1 MEQTYKRISRV
12 ENYLS
17 MMLAKAK
24 ISDHVFFGNLP
35 ATINKEWTDMVM
47 VDVQAMHD
55 YDSFAKG
62 SANIFL
68 YAKSTDDESSKPV
81 KKLNAMEVALDKA
94 LEEDFN
100 KNYATEIQFRN
111 QDYDTNAK
119 YYYNV
124 VNVEIIAK

>member
-1 MEQTYKRISRV
+1 MEQKFKRISRV
-12 ENYLS
+12 ENHFS

-24 ISDHVFFGNLP
+24 ISSHVFFGNLP
-35 ATINKEWTDMVM
+35 ATINSEWSDMVM

-55 YDSFAKG
+55 YDSHAKG
-62 SANIFL
+62 SVNIFL

-81 KKLNAMEVALDKA
+81 AKLNAMEVALDKA
-94 LEEDFN
+94 LEETYSDH
-100 KNYATEIQFRN
+100 YIMQTQFRDN
-111 QDYDTNAK
+111 GYDTNAK